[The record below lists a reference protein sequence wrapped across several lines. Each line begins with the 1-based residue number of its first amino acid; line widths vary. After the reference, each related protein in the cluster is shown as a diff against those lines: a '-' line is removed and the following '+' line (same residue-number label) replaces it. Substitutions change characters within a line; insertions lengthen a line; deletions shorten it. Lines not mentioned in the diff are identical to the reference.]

1 MRITRVAAESLRS
14 FERLRFEPH
23 PHINIFRGANAA
35 GKTTVLE
42 AVYLGARA
50 GSFRARRLDEILREG
65 TPSARVSL
73 AIRDD
78 QSQVPPVQWSVS
90 CRRGEAQI
98 QRFDEAANR
107 RELAEAIP
115 VALVDRQLHRVFEE
129 GPVYRRRYLDWGLFY
144 VEQSFFGLWRRYER
158 ALRQRNQA
166 LRQKLGP
173 KQIQVWEP
181 ELVAAGEALHQLR
194 RSHLGILQ
202 EEARICLMQMLGS
215 DRFSLQLVAG
225 WEESEGL
232 QKALEAGFEGD
243 RRMGFTHAGPHRAE
257 LRLKFQGHEARS
269 FVSRGQQKM
278 LSVAMVLAQAT
289 LVARHRQQYPVILLD
304 DLEAELSQD
313 WQNRLL
319 DALRRYP
326 GQSLVTSLEWRVAPG
341 AMGLNPS
348 DYRLFHVEQGT
359 LKVEKTP
366 P

>member
-1 MRITRVAAESLRS
+1 MRITQVAAESLRS

-23 PHINIFRGANAA
+23 SHINIFHGANAA

-42 AVYLGARA
+42 AVYFGARA
-50 GSFRARRLDEILREG
+50 GSFRARRLDEVIRERASS
-65 TPSARVSL
+65 TRVSL
-73 AIRDD
+73 WVRGDESPA
-78 QSQVPPVQWSVS
+78 PPVPWSVS

-98 QRFDEAANR
+98 QRFDESSNR

-144 VEQSFFGLWRRYER
+144 VEPSFFGLWRRYER

-166 LRQKLGP
+166 LRQKLGAQ
-173 KQIQVWEP
+173 QIQAWEP
-181 ELVAAGEALHQLR
+181 ELVATGEALHRLR
-194 RSHLGILQ
+194 REHLAILEQ
-202 EEARICLMQMLGS
+202 EARVWLLAMLGTE
-215 DRFSLQLVAG
+215 RFNLQLVAG
-225 WEESEGL
+225 WEESISL

-243 RRMGFTHAGPHRAE
+243 RKMGFTHAGPHRAE
-257 LRLKFQGHEARS
+257 LRLRFEGHEARS

-278 LSVAMVLAQAT
+278 LSVAMVLAQAS
-289 LVARHRQQYPVILLD
+289 LVAKHRQQYPVILLD

-319 DALRRYP
+319 AALKNYP

-341 AMGLNPS
+341 VAGLSPS

-359 LKVEKTP
+359 LGVVETP
-366 P
+366 Q

>member
-1 MRITRVAAESLRS
+1 MRITQVAAESLRS

-50 GSFRARRLDEILREG
+50 GSFRARRLDEVIREHA
-65 TPSARVSL
+65 TTARVSL
-73 AIRDD
+73 AIRRDD
-78 QSQVPPVQWSVS
+78 SEAPPVPWSVS

-166 LRQKLGP
+166 LRQKLSP
-173 KQIQVWEP
+173 RQIQAWEP
-181 ELVAAGEALHQLR
+181 ELVTAGEALHKLR
-194 RSHLGILQ
+194 REHTAVL
-202 EEARICLMQMLGS
+202 EREARAWLLNMLGT
-215 DRFSLQLVAG
+215 DRFSLQLAAG
-225 WEESEGL
+225 WDDSNSL
-232 QKALEAGFEGD
+232 QNALEAGFGSD
-243 RRMGFTHAGPHRAE
+243 RKMGFTHAGPHRAE
-257 LRLKFQGHEARS
+257 LRLRFEGHEARS

-289 LVARHRQQYPVILLD
+289 LVARHQGQHPVILLD

-319 DALRRYP
+319 AALKRYP
-326 GQSLVTSLEWRVAPG
+326 GQSLVTSLEWRVAPE
-341 AMGLNPS
+341 AAGLGFG

-359 LKVEKTP
+359 LGVVATP
-366 P
+366 